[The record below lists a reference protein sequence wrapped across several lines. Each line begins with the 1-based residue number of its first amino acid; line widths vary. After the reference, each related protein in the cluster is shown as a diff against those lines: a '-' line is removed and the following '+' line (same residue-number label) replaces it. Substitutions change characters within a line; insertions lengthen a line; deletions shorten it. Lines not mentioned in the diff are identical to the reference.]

1 MPNTDDNVQR
11 LRYANCGHLSGLVLR
26 ADSTLQRLDSTA
38 TLLGL
43 FAEWDCTIGEC
54 TLVPGDTLALY
65 TDGITEAYNDAGEEF
80 GESSLIDRLR
90 RYRDLPCQS
99 ALEAITSEVRG
110 LNPNDQHDDITLIV
124 AKCRNRA

>member
-1 MPNTDDNVQR
+1 VNRLFFQNTVDSAYASLFFAEYDDNAQR

-54 TLVPGDTLALY
+54 TLLPGDTLALLHRRHHR
-65 TDGITEAYNDAGEEF
+65 
-80 GESSLIDRLR
+80 SL
-90 RYRDLPCQS
+90 
-99 ALEAITSEVRG
+99 
-110 LNPNDQHDDITLIV
+110 
-124 AKCRNRA
+124 

>member
-1 MPNTDDNVQR
+1 MTMPSASATPTADT
-11 LRYANCGHLSGLVLR
+11 GLVLR

-99 ALEAITSEVRG
+99 ALEAITSEVSW
-110 LNPNDQHDDITLIV
+110 PEP
-124 AKCRNRA
+124 K

>member
-1 MPNTDDNVQR
+1 M
-11 LRYANCGHLSGLVLR
+11 
-26 ADSTLQRLDSTA
+26 
-38 TLLGL
+38 
-43 FAEWDCTIGEC
+43 
-54 TLVPGDTLALY
+54 LALY
-65 TDGITEAYNDAGEEF
+65 TDGITEAYNEAGEEF

-90 RYRDLPCQS
+90 RYRDLPCQF